1 MTELYKVVPT
11 SYLDEEV
18 GYYVKAGKEDVKQW
32 AHENGFV
39 LVPVATRKRLKLAV
53 DAISDALSDHL
64 GGSGFTPDGGG
75 SDIHGSAQ

>member
-11 SYLDEEV
+11 PYLDEEV

-39 LVPVATRKRLKLAV
+39 MVPVANRKNLKLAV
-53 DAISDALSDHL
+53 DAISDALSDHP
-64 GGSGFTPDGGG
+64 GGCGSTPDGGG
-75 SDIHGSAQ
+75 SDIHGSTQ